1 MCSCGFKKWKASLHL
16 IPQVVAWR
24 SMQAATTPSNLQ
36 EQTNDDIP
44 CSLDDI
50 NPHYNIH
57 FNIKITLVVCCC
69 AALGGFVVCSIFTAL
84 AAYEKEVGFIC
95 TAATAFIGMLWGASC
110 TFLLLKRMYVVC
122 KIRKLAQ
129 TGDAKAL
136 NELADILMTKD
147 QIVTKDK
154 KLGVHLLIR
163 NVEEHS
169 DLAACKTL
177 LEYDCPEEI
186 EPSAKEK
193 CMVLIAEHG
202 DFECCV
208 ELVKEKYSANREDRV
223 KWLKKALEIREEPQ
237 LLIELAE
244 YSIQRLDFVTANSY
258 YLQAAQSGKTFSAQ
272 AKILLAE
279 NYLHGLGGKDTDAAV
294 KLLHQA
300 ADSTE
305 PCRCRALSKLGQL
318 YFKGK
323 VVPRDIEMCIDC
335 YRRILKIRP
344 TDPKASYALAHL
356 IIDGYSQESLKHAR
370 SLLKTAANKGLP
382 EAVFEL
388 AQAYEHGTVGSKKCA
403 RKAIR
408 LYHGKFKKNH
418 RIYFHEC
425 SQVMVAEKRIKK
437 LTKLTAK
444 QDIVI
449 AFLLGHS
456 SRAGANSPLLLLPP
470 SLLHDIANIIWKMLF
485 V

>member
-1 MCSCGFKKWKASLHL
+1 M
-16 IPQVVAWR
+16 
-24 SMQAATTPSNLQ
+24 
-36 EQTNDDIP
+36 
-44 CSLDDI
+44 
-50 NPHYNIH
+50 
-57 FNIKITLVVCCC
+57 
-69 AALGGFVVCSIFTAL
+69 
-84 AAYEKEVGFIC
+84 
-95 TAATAFIGMLWGASC
+95 
-110 TFLLLKRMYVVC
+110 
-122 KIRKLAQ
+122 
-129 TGDAKAL
+129 
-136 NELADILMTKD
+136 
-147 QIVTKDK
+147 
-154 KLGVHLLIR
+154 
-163 NVEEHS
+163 
-169 DLAACKTL
+169 
-177 LEYDCPEEI
+177 
-186 EPSAKEK
+186 
-193 CMVLIAEHG
+193 
-202 DFECCV
+202 
-208 ELVKEKYSANREDRV
+208 
-223 KWLKKALEIREEPQ
+223 
-237 LLIELAE
+237 
-244 YSIQRLDFVTANSY
+244 
-258 YLQAAQSGKTFSAQ
+258 
-272 AKILLAE
+272 LAE
-279 NYLHGLGGKDTDAAV
+279 NYLHGLGGQDTDAAV

-305 PCRCRALSKLGQL
+305 LCRCRALSKLGQL

-356 IIDGYSQESLKHAR
+356 IIDGYFQESLKHAR

-388 AQAYEHGTVGSKKCA
+388 AQAYEHGTVGTKKCA

-418 RIYFHEC
+418 RIFFHEC
-425 SQVMVAEKRIKK
+425 SQVAAAEKRIKK